1 LDKCLLWLAGV
12 PSFVVQSLKLDR
24 KDVEILRFLQRD
36 GRAQL
41 KDIARSVSLSIP
53 AVKARIR
60 RLKELG
66 VIRGFS
72 VIIDPNR
79 IAEKVRAIV
88 SCRASPE
95 HLSRLRG
102 ELAELE
108 EVRALYVTAGRYNLV
123 LIVEFRNME
132 SLASFIYGRL
142 RDASEIEMLV
152 ISETDKEVGG
162 GLVYPEDVVRLRC
175 DFCHSLI
182 VERPVI
188 EVIDGGKYYFSSIE
202 CANAFKQRLG
212 RG

>member
-1 LDKCLLWLAGV
+1 M
-12 PSFVVQSLKLDR
+12 PSFVVKSLKLDR

-72 VIIDPNR
+72 VIIIDANR

-95 HLSRLRG
+95 HLSRLRS

-108 EVRALYVTAGRYNLV
+108 EVRALYVTVGRYNLV

-142 RDASEIEMLV
+142 RDVSEIDTLV
-152 ISETDKEVGG
+152 VSETDKEVGG

-182 VERPVI
+182 VERPVV

-202 CANAFKQRLG
+202 CAEAFKQRLG